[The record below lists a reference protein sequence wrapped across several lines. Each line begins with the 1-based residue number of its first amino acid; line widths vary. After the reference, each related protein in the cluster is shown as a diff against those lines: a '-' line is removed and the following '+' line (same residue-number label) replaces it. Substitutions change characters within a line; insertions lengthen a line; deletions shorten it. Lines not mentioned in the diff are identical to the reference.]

1 MSLMLTAMHNADRSL
16 NVVRHATVL
25 HGSWN
30 VMDICLLLDCSS
42 CPMTQ
47 LMEIWMLEKEIT
59 NQINIYFT
67 FWWIQLFVWI
77 FPGIWREIKTTCLY
91 NFHRFSIPKKNNV
104 EYLQDEDVMPWCGFM
119 NDVNL
124 VPWWYGVI
132 NRSLWYLY
140 AGSVAV
146 GCVAAAKPWKS
157 NLYA

>member
-77 FPGIWREIKTTCLY
+77 FPGIWREIKMSVQ
-91 NFHRFSIPKKNNV
+91 FPSIFNSEKKIMLNT
-104 EYLQDEDVMPWCGFM
+104 YRMKMWCHDVDSWMMLIWCH
-119 NDVNL
+119 DDTV
-124 VPWWYGVI
+124 
-132 NRSLWYLY
+132 S
-140 AGSVAV
+140 
-146 GCVAAAKPWKS
+146 
-157 NLYA
+157 